1 MPQVIAVPDRV
12 VGVDLSC
19 LVVPE
24 DDGRHAVLQPVGV
37 Y

>member
-19 LVVPE
+19 LGWLSGALRSY
-24 DDGRHAVLQPVGV
+24 GRG
-37 Y
+37 